1 MIHLRRLTIALFSML
16 IPQTA
21 FAQPPVSLSWNDNLG
36 AFEQH
41 LQRRNNNPLFPP
53 NRRVVTQADIDDA
66 RAHDQREYKELEA
79 RWVRFLEDIPRLPDI
94 VSPSQINEF
103 RERMEELIGDA
114 VGVGGPAFQ
123 LAARMKEHRQGLIES
138 WREAISGNAE
148 ALRRLDK
155 ADEHWHT
162 GTAIFHSPFIAQM
175 TRKDGPIPSGD
186 AIPALLSEKP
196 ETIATVMSMSG
207 FKDPQ
212 KKAII
217 QAEAAS
223 ILSTA
228 LKSGA
233 TIDRL
238 EEKLQA
244 LGIAVK

>member
-1 MIHLRRLTIALFSML
+1 MIHLRRFTIAILSAL

-21 FAQPPVSLSWNDNLG
+21 FAEPPVSLSWSDNPG

-53 NRRVVTQADIDDA
+53 NRRIVKQADIGAATA
-66 RAHDQREYKELEA
+66 RDQRDYQALIA
-79 RWVRFLEDIPRLPDI
+79 RRVRLLEDTLRLPDI
-94 VSPSQINEF
+94 VSPSQINEL
-103 RERMEELIGDA
+103 RERVEELIRDA

-123 LAARMKEHRQGLIES
+123 LAERMKEHRQRLIES
-138 WREAISGNAE
+138 WREALSGNAE
-148 ALRRLDK
+148 ALRRLDE

-162 GTAIFHSPFIAQM
+162 GAAIFDSPFIAQM

-196 ETIATVMSMSG
+196 QTIATAMSL

-244 LGIAVK
+244 LGISVK